1 MVSLNCVRCL
11 RYAGK
16 SREGEE
22 SARGVAVA
30 SEPGSLLSR
39 AYGDGCFGQCTRMP
53 WVTAVQ
59 PVSAMVSARM
69 RIPGRLAAGRL
80 TGRDSVWRC
89 EEGANEITTM

>member
-22 SARGVAVA
+22 RARGVTVA
-30 SEPGSLLSR
+30 SDAGSLVSR
-39 AYGDGCFGQCTRMP
+39 AYSDGCSAQCTRMLR
-53 WVTAVQ
+53 VTAVQ